1 MDYQQQEFAGS
12 NDGFYNT
19 NYEQNYG
26 YNSNQQQKQ
35 PFYDQ
40 TPYDQQQYSAPQPQ
54 VFSPNFAEPPKVG
67 VPNSRDGSYTN
78 FDDEPPLLEEL
89 GINFD
94 HITLTTKTVLN
105 PLSQTDASIM
115 DDSDLAGPLVFCIAF
130 GCFLLLSGK
139 VHGFGYIYGVGVLGC
154 LCMYAVLNLMSM
166 TGVTLTCTISVLG
179 YCLLP
184 MVMLS
189 GVSVVF
195 TLTGTM
201 GTILTG
207 IIIVWCSFSASKLFV
222 TVLAMDHQQPL
233 VAYPCALLYGVFAL
247 LTVF

>member
-78 FDDEPPLLEEL
+78 FDDEPPLLEGNLVNFRQTVNACFKFHVMYNPSSIHQLIEFYIF
-89 GINFD
+89 INF
-94 HITLTTKTVLN
+94 
-105 PLSQTDASIM
+105 
-115 DDSDLAGPLVFCIAF
+115 
-130 GCFLLLSGK
+130 
-139 VHGFGYIYGVGVLGC
+139 
-154 LCMYAVLNLMSM
+154 
-166 TGVTLTCTISVLG
+166 
-179 YCLLP
+179 
-184 MVMLS
+184 
-189 GVSVVF
+189 
-195 TLTGTM
+195 
-201 GTILTG
+201 
-207 IIIVWCSFSASKLFV
+207 
-222 TVLAMDHQQPL
+222 
-233 VAYPCALLYGVFAL
+233 
-247 LTVF
+247 